1 MASSTRETMRSIRGQ
16 LVALLLAVAVPLLA
30 VTVWSRVEHYR
41 SSVALA
47 HDDVLQLAR
56 ALASATGELL
66 DVAHRS
72 LDGVAQQ
79 VEAAVPA
86 ASDAD
91 RCRRLVEPT
100 SAALPFLA
108 DLALLNPEGRVVCS
122 TAPLPPDTAASAMD
136 RAWFRTAVASD
147 RFVVSAPQRGR
158 VRNAWVVILAVPV
171 HDRDAVAGVLIG
183 SIRLDTFQDLLG
195 AVPLPPNALLTIVDS
210 TGTVVARS
218 RDFADW
224 AGQKILPS
232 SVQEETVESGVAL
245 TRTSDVEGDPTTFAR
260 VDLPGVGWRV
270 FAGLPDAVVY
280 GPGRRQQWREL
291 LVALP
296 LLLLALLL
304 PVGFYRRV
312 EDALGRLVTGVT
324 AAAHQAG
331 PNGEGE
337 PGPGAAVAAGDGE
350 PRRRA
355 AVSEEGPEE
364 VRAVARAVNATLEA
378 RARAEAAERR
388 AKERYRSVLENAVFG
403 IYLST
408 SDGRIVEANPALA
421 HMMGYDSPE
430 ALQAVGAEALYPD
443 PRVRERIVREHLASG
458 RPIQGLE
465 LEWRRRDGRPI
476 TVRLNGKV
484 IDGGRGEPLFEL
496 IVEDITEQRALEERQ
511 RQTQK
516 MEAVGLLAGGVAHD
530 INNVLTAILGH
541 ATLLQHRLSADDDI
555 RSDADEI
562 VVAAQRASALTR
574 QLLAF
579 SRRDVVQPRPID
591 LSALVSEL
599 QRMVGRLIGEDV
611 EVVTRLAPDLPA
623 VKADP
628 GQMEQVVLNLLVNA
642 RDALPFG
649 GRIEVTTRAEPAAGG
664 DERAPRGWVVL
675 DVRDT
680 GTGIPPEVR
689 ERIFEPFF
697 TTKPPG
703 KGTGLGLSTVY
714 GIVTQAGGHVDVESA
729 PGQGATFHVWMPAAE
744 EDAMVEKDAPGGEP
758 AGGARDAKAIILLA
772 EDEDAVRSV
781 VRRILER
788 AGYRVMAAASGAEAL
803 RLAAEHE
810 GPLDLLLTDVVM
822 PDLGGIE
829 TADRL
834 LESRPDT
841 PVLFMSGY
849 TESEALR
856 ARTRLEPSLLLS
868 KPFTPDA
875 LLGRVRDVLEAA
887 GDAPAGR

>member
-1 MASSTRETMRSIRGQ
+1 MRSIRGQ

-30 VTVWSRVEHYR
+30 VTVWSRVEHFR

-72 LDGVAQQ
+72 LDGVARQ

-108 DLALLNPEGRVVCS
+108 DMALLNPEGRIVCS

-136 RAWFRTAVASD
+136 RAWFQTALAGN
-147 RFVVSAPQRGR
+147 RFVVSGPQRGR

-171 HDRDAVAGVLIG
+171 HDGDAVAGVLIG

-224 AGQKILPS
+224 AGRQILPD
-232 SVQEETVESGVAL
+232 SVREETVESGVAL
-245 TRTSDVEGDPTTFAR
+245 TRTADVEGDPTTFAR

-280 GPGRRQQWREL
+280 GPGRRQQRREL
-291 LVALP
+291 IVALP

-304 PVGFYRRV
+304 PVAFYRRV

-324 AAAHQAG
+324 AAAHHAG
-331 PNGEGE
+331 PNGDEE
-337 PGPGAAVAAGDGE
+337 PGPAAAGDDAPG
-350 PRRRA
+350 RGA

-476 TVRLNGKV
+476 TVRLNGKI

-541 ATLLQHRLSADDDI
+541 ATLLQRRLPPDDEV

-591 LSALVSEL
+591 LSALVSDL

-649 GRIEVTTRAEPAAGG
+649 GRIEVTTRAEPTVEG

-744 EDAMVEKDAPGGEP
+744 EDTVVEKDAPGAES
-758 AGGARDAKAIILLA
+758 AGGAQDAKAVILLA

-788 AGYRVMAAASGAEAL
+788 AGYRVMAAGSGAEAL

-810 GPLDLLLTDVVM
+810 GPLDLFLTDVVM

-834 LESRPDT
+834 LESRPGT

-875 LLGRVRDVLEAA
+875 LLGRVRDVLEGA
-887 GDAPAGR
+887 GDAPLER